1 MREAL
6 RCTADEQSVSGRA
19 PLKALGCRAL
29 HGVAALASRTSRRR
43 GEFTVRTPTLP
54 TFTIV
59 SQPFSLLMPVY
70 RGDDPG
76 HVTRA
81 FQSTVHDQLR
91 RPDEVVVVQDGLI
104 TPELASALERLE
116 SRSPVPVRRLRLH
129 HNVGLAQAL
138 QCGLSACT
146 HEVVA
151 RMDADDISL
160 PHRFAV
166 QMPVIEAGAD
176 LVGSAMVEFG
186 HGDAG
191 AGEVTPQGRRRVP
204 PLGPRAI
211 GAASRLRSPFNHPT
225 VIYRRSAVLEA
236 GGYRDLPLL
245 EDYWL
250 FTRMIAA
257 GASVANVAEPLVMY
271 RVDAGSYERRGG
283 LRLLRSELGLQ
294 RRLHREG
301 FTTHREMARNLVVRG
316 GYRVVPVPLRRA
328 AYRRVFTV
336 QGSPGGTL
344 DWMPVQQPA
353 RPAPRKGER
362 A

>member
-1 MREAL
+1 MPE
-6 RCTADEQSVSGRA
+6 
-19 PLKALGCRAL
+19 
-29 HGVAALASRTSRRR
+29 
-43 GEFTVRTPTLP
+43 
-54 TFTIV
+54 
-59 SQPFSLLMPVY
+59 PFSLLLPVY

-81 FQSTVHDQLR
+81 FHSTVHDQLR
-91 RPDEVVVVQDGLI
+91 RPDEVVVVQDGLV

-116 SRSPVPVRRLRLH
+116 SGSPVPVRRLRLH

-138 QCGLSACT
+138 QCGLSACR

-166 QMPVIEAGAD
+166 QLPVIEAGAD
-176 LVGSAMVEFG
+176 LVGSAMVEFT
-186 HGDAG
+186 DG
-191 AGEVTPQGRRRVP
+191 AGGSARTPSHDRLRVP

-211 GAASRLRSPFNHPT
+211 GAAARLRSPFNHPT

-250 FTRMIAA
+250 FSRMIAA
-257 GASVANVAEPLVMY
+257 GAAVANVAEPLVMY

-301 FTTHREMARNLVVRG
+301 FTSRRELARNLAVRG
-316 GYRVVPVPLRRA
+316 GYRVVPVSLRRA
-328 AYRRVFTV
+328 AYRRAFTV
-336 QGSPGGTL
+336 TGRAAGAL
-344 DWMPVQQPA
+344 DWLPVQEPVRPDLRSDA
-353 RPAPRKGER
+353 RPQGRPDVRKEGR